1 MRIITT
7 LIFLLLANPVS
18 AETWVCSWL
27 DDNGEIFNDTYI
39 RATNGFDQPR
49 DGGLV
54 IFAWEI
60 IYEDESV
67 LVLHSTTAGN
77 AVGAYFFT
85 SITQI
90 EKYGENRF
98 VQILVSPMNSDQLI
112 TEGECVVVG

>member
-7 LIFLLLANPVS
+7 LLFLVLASPVL

-27 DDNGEIFNDTYI
+27 DDNDEIFNDTYI
-39 RATNGFDQPR
+39 RTANGFDQPR
-49 DGGLV
+49 DGGLL
-54 IFAWEI
+54 IFDWEI

-77 AVGAYFFT
+77 TVGAYFFT

-90 EKYGENRF
+90 EKHGENRF
-98 VQILVSPMNSDQLI
+98 VQSIISPMNSVQII
-112 TEGECVVVG
+112 TEGECIVIQ